1 VSGIQAEEDGV
12 QATERAVL
20 TDVAA
25 PEGVDPERRRQAWR
39 RITVR
44 QLTCLCQRAAGSD
57 PAARDAAARAAR
69 LAAQLELDEIGAQP
83 VR

>member
-1 VSGIQAEEDGV
+1 MHGTEPTAPTATAE
-12 QATERAVL
+12 
-20 TDVAA
+20 
-25 PEGVDPERRRQAWR
+25 VDADRRRLAWR

-44 QLTCLCQRAAGSD
+44 QLTCLCERAAGSD

-69 LAAQLELDEIGAQP
+69 LARLLELDEVGALA